1 MNCEV
6 TQLFCFENNIQMS
19 LISTFWEFL
28 LAWIQSL
35 SEKVL
40 QGGGIFLKW
49 GGKKNKKGKN
59 KKGRERKKSFPVSSL
74 RLNCLSLHPC
84 SIEVNFIIKF
94 SLIGLCQ
101 WGVLSWGGK
110 WHRSYRKT
118 ETMSQCPQSQLLS
131 FHIYL
136 LHKHQALL
144 FHKNIKT

>member
-1 MNCEV
+1 MR
-6 TQLFCFENNIQMS
+6 
-19 LISTFWEFL
+19 
-28 LAWIQSL
+28 
-35 SEKVL
+35 
-40 QGGGIFLKW
+40 
-49 GGKKNKKGKN
+49 GKKKKENKKGSE
-59 KKGRERKKSFPVSSL
+59 REEKSFPVSSL